1 MLKTLGLPIIEINH
15 CLEGKLISMKLADQ
29 VVEGLSKHHFQ
40 EVDGSIL
47 CTNITV
53 GTISSNNID
62 WLVKQVLL
70 LQVFVDGSSNNLP
83 MA

>member
-1 MLKTLGLPIIEINH
+1 MN
-15 CLEGKLISMKLADQ
+15 LADQ
-29 VVEGLSKHHFQ
+29 EVEGLTKHHLQ

-47 CTNITV
+47 CSNITV
-53 GTISSNNID
+53 GAISSNNID

-83 MA
+83 MT